1 MENMVPVDGLSQ
13 TLSAPVSFPIVG
25 IGASAG
31 GLEAFR
37 EVLRFL
43 PADTGMAYVFVQHLD
58 PTHDSLLPALLARV
72 TPMVVHEVSPRMV
85 VEANHVYVIA
95 PNMDL
100 HLTQGILSLHPETKT
115 RGQHLSIDTFLRSLA
130 EDRTTQAIGVL
141 LSGMAS
147 DGTAGLEAIKAQGGI
162 TLAQDTHSAS
172 YAMMPQHAIAAGWVD
187 FIGSPEDIA
196 RELLRISSQF
206 SGKPLPGASAA
217 QIHVIST
224 PPARE
229 RALPESEQALRPIL
243 RLLWQ
248 KTGVDFSVY
257 KTTTLTRRV
266 QHRMAIQQIE
276 SVAAYLSALRDRPGE
291 ADALHQDILIGVT
304 SFFRDPTIFPLLTR
318 VAFPQLMEATSPRNP
333 LRVWVPGCSTGEEVY
348 SLAICWQE
356 FLDEHTE
363 KRPLQLF
370 GTDLNP
376 RAIEYARKGC
386 YSSEAIAALSP
397 ARLERFFHLVNGQYQ
412 INKPIRECCIFA
424 KHNLLRDPPFS
435 HLDLLSCQNVL
446 IYLQP
451 AVQQK
456 LIQIF
461 HYALNPQGV
470 LVLGAAETIRTAAE
484 LFTQEGS
491 RKQPLYIKK
500 ATSARPPFVGPVS
513 KPRVEVDTTLEEEHR
528 MYEEPM
534 REGVWQKEADYLLL
548 DRYAP
553 ASLVIDADMEICHF
567 RGPIGPYLEPMA
579 GKASLNLFKMVRES
593 LRLELRAALQQARKR
608 GSPVK
613 RMDLQMSDQSVVR
626 DVSLEVIP
634 LKGSD
639 TTRAF
644 LILFTE
650 NTAPTPAHIAQH
662 EELSTTQGKH
672 DAKERRIRQL
682 EHELA
687 TKREEMRSIIEETE
701 ATNEELQS
709 ANEEIL
715 SSNEELQSLNEE
727 LETSKEE
734 IQASNE
740 ELLVVNQELLQRNTE
755 LQRAQIYA
763 EAIVET
769 IREPLLILDANLSV
783 QSANQSFYQN
793 FQTTPAATEQHS
805 FFTLGAGQW
814 DTPALRTLLEEM
826 LPQKHSLMDY
836 EVEQT
841 FSEIGHKIIL
851 LNARR
856 IEGDAFILLALE
868 DITTRKQ
875 MEEEKQMLLEQR
887 EDFLGIASHELKTPI
902 TAVKGYTQILQR
914 RFTRAGDEQAATL
927 LGKMDIQLDKL
938 IRLIG
943 ELLDLTRM
951 EAGQLPW
958 HNVAFDL
965 NLLVRDT
972 VEVAVNTTAQ
982 HQIHIEG
989 AVPFPVVAD
998 RERIEQV
1005 LSNLLSN
1012 AIKYSPHADTVLV
1025 QLGVEQDRARISIQ
1039 DFGIGIDPAK
1049 QNQLFERFFR
1059 VGDTEHET
1067 FPGLGLGLYIA
1078 AQIVQRQGG
1087 KIWVESRKDAGSTFV
1102 FTIPFTPFA
1111 DPEQGQKEKHDVKT
1125 SIDR

>member
-1 MENMVPVDGLSQ
+1 MENTAPVDGLLQ
-13 TLSAPVSFPIVG
+13 APSSLAAFPIVG

-72 TPMVVHEVSPRMV
+72 TPMVVHEASPQMV

-95 PNMDL
+95 PNTDL
-100 HLTQGILSLHPETKT
+100 HLTQGVLTLHPETKT

-162 TLAQDTHSAS
+162 TLAQDAHSAS
-172 YAMMPQHAIAAGWVD
+172 YAMMPQHAIATGCVD
-187 FIGSPEDIA
+187 FIGPPEAIG
-196 RELLRISSQF
+196 RELIRISRQF
-206 SGKPLPGASAA
+206 SGKLLPGAQAA
-217 QIHVIST
+217 QANPKST
-224 PPARE
+224 LPARE
-229 RALPESEQALRPIL
+229 RALPEQEQALGPIL
-243 RLLWQ
+243 HLLRQ
-248 KTGVDFSVY
+248 KTGVDFSAY
-257 KTTTLTRRV
+257 KTTTLTRRI
-266 QHRMAIQQIE
+266 QHRMAAQQIE
-276 SVAAYLSALRDRPGE
+276 SVAAYLTALRDRPDE
-291 ADALHQDILIGVT
+291 ADALQRDILIGVT
-304 SFFRDPTIFPLLTR
+304 SFFRDPTTCPLLTR
-318 VAFPQLMEATSPRNP
+318 VAFPRLMETTSPRNP

-348 SLAICWQE
+348 SLAICWLE
-356 FLDEHTE
+356 FLDEYAE

-376 RAIEYARKGC
+376 QAIEYARKGR
-386 YSSEAIAALSP
+386 YPPEVVATLSP

-424 KHNLLRDPPFS
+424 RHNLLHDPPFS

-451 AVQQK
+451 TVQQK

-470 LVLGAAETIRTAAE
+470 LVLGASETIRTASE

-491 RKQPLYIKK
+491 RKQPLYVKK
-500 ATSARPPFVGPVS
+500 TTSARPPFMGPVS
-513 KPRVEVDTTLEEEHR
+513 RSSAEANTTPEEERR

-534 REGVWQKEADYLLL
+534 REGALQKEADYLLL

-553 ASLVIDADMEICHF
+553 ASLVIDAEMEICHF

-579 GKASLNLFKMVRES
+579 GKASLNLFKMLRES
-593 LRLELRAALQQARKR
+593 LRLELRTALQQARKR
-608 GSPVK
+608 GSPIK
-613 RMDLQMSDQSVVR
+613 RTGLQMGDQNVVR
-626 DVSLEVIP
+626 DVTLEVIP
-634 LKGSD
+634 LKGSE
-639 TTRAF
+639 TARAF

-650 NTAPTPAHIAQH
+650 GSMPTSAHTAPR
-662 EELSTTQGKH
+662 EEPSTEQGKR
-672 DAKERRIRQL
+672 DAKERRLRQL
-682 EHELA
+682 EQELA
-687 TKREEMRSIIEETE
+687 AKREEMRSIIEEME

-740 ELLVVNQELLQRNTE
+740 ELLVVNQELVLRNTE
-755 LQRAQIYA
+755 LQRAQTYA

-769 IREPLLILDANLSV
+769 IREPLVILDADLRV
-783 QSANQSFYQN
+783 QSANRAFYQN
-793 FQTTPAATEQHS
+793 FQTTPAATEQHL
-805 FFTLGAGQW
+805 FFALGAGQW
-814 DTPALRTLLEEM
+814 DIPALRMLLEEV

-841 FSEIGHKIIL
+841 FAEIGHKIIL

-856 IEGDAFILLALE
+856 IEGDALILLALE
-868 DITTRKQ
+868 DITVRKQ
-875 MEEEKQMLLEQR
+875 MEEEKQMLVEQR

-902 TAVKGYTQILQR
+902 TTIKGYTQMLHQ
-914 RFTRAGDEQAATL
+914 RFTRAGDEQAAML
-927 LGKMDIQLDKL
+927 LGRMDAQLDKL

-958 HNVAFDL
+958 HNVEFDL

-972 VEVAVNTTAQ
+972 VEAMAHTTAR
-982 HQIHIEG
+982 HQIRIEG
-989 AVPFPVVAD
+989 VVPFPVVAD
-998 RERIEQV
+998 RERMEQV
-1005 LSNLLSN
+1005 LVNLLSN

-1025 QLGVEQDRARISIQ
+1025 HLAVEQNRARMSVQ
-1039 DFGIGIDPAK
+1039 DFGIGIEPAK
-1049 QNQLFERFFR
+1049 QTQLFERFFR
-1059 VGDTEHET
+1059 VSDVEHET

-1087 KIWVESRKDAGSTFV
+1087 QIWVESHKDAGSTFV
-1102 FTIPFTPFA
+1102 FTIPLTLFV
-1111 DPEQGQKEKHDVKT
+1111 DPEQGQKEKHDAET
-1125 SIDR
+1125 NTDR